1 MKRRIW
7 KISEDR
13 FDDKKPDIAVIPEK
27 VESFGS
33 EGRDITG
40 SFTVSALNHVELKGF
55 VYSDSPYVTVL
66 NPSVSGTS
74 IEIKYKT
81 NDIDFRSEDTLEGSF
96 DLILNM
102 TEVKVP
108 FKFTFTQPVLN
119 SSVGEIDSLEK
130 FGKLCEVNF
139 NEALSLFHSKNFD
152 VLKSK
157 LNTDQRLLLRGYR
170 NAVPSGI
177 NLEHYIED
185 SGLNE
190 KLTFKLDSNSAEFH
204 DIAGD
209 EKGSFKIKRNTWG
222 KISINIVVDSDF
234 IDLSLP
240 KINDEDFLGREYEYQ
255 YFIRHEKM
263 HAGKNYARITVS
275 DGQSVELFEVTAFK
289 ADEDLPV
296 KKLYIERQKVVI
308 RLMKYCLSW
317 MGGTFDSK
325 DLLSELFRG
334 LVSVYKIDMSGKK
347 SLYYD
352 EYGIFHDRK
361 DDISLSGK
369 LSDAMDSLITYRLP
383 VMSRLIISHAFI
395 INNEAEKAL
404 NLIRDLKNDIRDQ
417 KSFEW
422 AYLLYLC
429 TLLNDDESYDKE
441 LTDEIENI
449 FRQNED
455 DERIF
460 FLILSV
466 RKEYSI
472 DPSRKLKDI
481 RQWYNSGF
489 NPPFFY
495 ASAWKIYCENPF
507 LLNEIDQFVKS
518 VLIFAKKYDLY
529 NEELVSSIADSLHTL
544 NEFDHVLF
552 DTLIY
557 FYEKE
562 GNSALL
568 EELIKFLIRLGVN
581 DSSYSGI
588 LRDGIDRGLNIGG
601 LYEAYLNS
609 LPLDSTEDLP
619 ESVFLYFRFPSN
631 ISNER
636 KAFLYVNLIQQKKDY
651 PNIYKDYLPDMADF
665 ALNKMQEER
674 LDDNLTVIYQ
684 EMMNANREFSAFSEL
699 VVPFFFI
706 KRISVLRNETRQ
718 IILEQDLSS
727 RPVVCPVK
735 DHVAYVPVA
744 DRNYRI
750 FLSDADGTVFADKNL
765 YLEENVLSPDT
776 AGRLPE
782 ASSSSVPAMIYNL
795 TREQKGF
802 SFSKNDIQYIKS
814 IFNNNSF
821 SLDFLIRIFD
831 DLYKALSDQ
840 GEEDILLSY
849 LWERRNE
856 IGSEKISALLIG
868 YAVKN
873 QKYDEAY
880 AYAMRCNASKT
891 DRKTLVKLVDNIII
905 KNGFDPDDRLII
917 LSDRLLSSGIYT
929 VSIIT
934 YLERFFTGSLKDMV
948 QIFKQGKKTGIY
960 ERGFASR
967 IIFQMI
973 YTDYHEEY
981 PEDIYR
987 AFLEE
992 GGDKMLNT
1000 AFLTYWSRLYI
1011 LSESEIKLS
1020 FFSELYSAVLLDAD
1034 VNDSMRLAIMKF
1046 MINDREKSEEEF
1058 SLLDSLFRYYTSR
1071 NLYLPFFRAADE
1083 SLKIRYGLYDKSFIC
1098 LKYEGSKSLYV
1109 TVRKNGGPKV
1119 TLHLP
1124 EVYSGLYVRSF
1135 TLFTGDVIEYR
1146 IQVGKRDR
1154 IEIGKGSVSGPDYFE
1169 KTEEGRFDRI
1179 NHMEY
1184 SMILNDFKDVKDTVR
1199 KYGELDII
1207 TKELFKIS

>member
-13 FDDKKPDIAVIPEK
+13 FDDKKPDIAVLPEK
-27 VESFGS
+27 VESCGS
-33 EGRDITG
+33 EGRNITG

-55 VYSDSPYVTVL
+55 AYSDSPYVTVI

-81 NDIDFRSEDTLEGSF
+81 DIDFRSENTLEGSF
-96 DLILNM
+96 NLILNM
-102 TEVKVP
+102 TEIKVP
-108 FKFTFTQPVLN
+108 FKFTFTKPVLD
-119 SSVGEIDSLEK
+119 SSIGEIDSLEK

-152 VLKSK
+152 AIKSK
-157 LNTDQRLLLRGYR
+157 LNIDKRLLLRGYR
-170 NAVPSGI
+170 SAVPSGI
-177 NLEHYIED
+177 NLEHYLED
-185 SGLNE
+185 CGLNE
-190 KLTFKLDSNSAEFH
+190 KLTFKLDCNSAEFH

-209 EKGSFKIKRNTWG
+209 EKGSFKIRRNTWG
-222 KISINIVVDSDF
+222 KIIINISVNSDF

-240 KINDEDFLGREYEYQ
+240 KINDEDFLGREYDYQ
-255 YFIRHEKM
+255 FFIRHEKM
-263 HAGKNYARITVS
+263 HAGKNYAIITVS
-275 DGQSVELFEVTAFK
+275 DGQSVELFEITAIKF
-289 ADEDLPV
+289 DEDLPV
-296 KKLYIERQKVVI
+296 KRLYIERQKIVI
-308 RLMKYCLSW
+308 RLMKYALSW
-317 MGGTFDSK
+317 MGDTLDSK
-325 DLLSELFRG
+325 DLINELFRG
-334 LVSVYKIDMSGKK
+334 LVSLYKIDMSGKK

-361 DDISLSGK
+361 DDINLSGK
-369 LSDAMDSLITYRLP
+369 LSLALDSLITYRLP
-383 VMSRLIISHAFI
+383 VMSRLIISHALI
-395 INNEAEKAL
+395 INNEALKAL

-429 TLLNDDESYDKE
+429 ILLNDDESYDKE
-441 LTDEIENI
+441 LIDEIENI
-449 FRQNED
+449 FRQNDD

-460 FLILSV
+460 FLILSI
-466 RKEYSI
+466 RKEYLE

-481 RQWYNSGF
+481 RQWYNSGY

-495 ASAWKIYCENPF
+495 ITAWKIYCENPF

-518 VLIFAKKYDLY
+518 VLIFARKYGLY
-529 NEELVSSIADSLHTL
+529 NDELVSSLADSLHTL
-544 NEFDHVLF
+544 KEFDHVLF

-562 GNSALL
+562 RNLSLL
-568 EELIKFLIRLGVN
+568 EEMIKCLIRLGVN
-581 DSSYSGI
+581 ESVYSGI
-588 LRDGIDRGLNIGG
+588 LRDGIERGMNIGG

-631 ISNER
+631 IGDER

-651 PNIYKDYLPDMADF
+651 PNIYKDYLPDMEEF
-665 ALNKMQEER
+665 ALNKMHEEA

-684 EMMNANREFSAFSEL
+684 EMMNSNREFSAFSEM

-718 IILEQDLSS
+718 IILESDLSQ
-727 RPVVCPVK
+727 RPVVCSVK

-750 FLSDADGTVFADKNL
+750 FLSDADGTIFADKNL
-765 YLEENVLSPDT
+765 YLEEAVLSPDT

-782 ASSSSVPAMIYNL
+782 ASSFSVPAMIYNL
-795 TREQKGF
+795 TREENGF

-814 IFNNNSF
+814 IFNNNDF
-821 SLDFLIRIFD
+821 NLDFLVRIFD
-831 DLYKALSDQ
+831 DLYRALSKQ

-856 IGSEKISALLIG
+856 ISSEKISALLIG
-868 YAVKN
+868 YAVRHDKD
-873 QKYDEAY
+873 DEAY
-880 AYAMRCNASKT
+880 TYAMRCNASKT
-891 DRKTLVKLVDNIII
+891 DGKILAKLVDNKII
-905 KNGFDPDDRLII
+905 KCGFDPNDRLII
-917 LSDRLLSSGIYT
+917 SAMKLLSSNIYT
-929 VSIIT
+929 VSMIT
-934 YLERFFTGSLKDMV
+934 YLERFFTGSVKDMIH
-948 QIFKQGKKTGIY
+948 IFEEGKKIGIT

-987 AFLEE
+987 TFLEE
-992 GGDKMLNT
+992 GPDKMLNT

-1011 LSESEIKLS
+1011 LAESKIKLS
-1020 FFSELYSAVLLDAD
+1020 FFSELYSAVLLDD
-1034 VNDSMRLAIMKF
+1034 DINDSMRLAIMKF
-1046 MINDREKSEEEF
+1046 MIKDNEKSEEEL

-1071 NLYLPFFRAADE
+1071 NIYLPFFKDADE
-1083 SLKIRYGLYDKSFIC
+1083 NLKIRYGLYDKSFISV
-1098 LKYEGSKSLYV
+1098 KYEGSKSLYV
-1109 TVRKNGGPKV
+1109 TVRKNGGSEV
-1119 TLHLP
+1119 TLPLQ
-1124 EVYSGLYVRSF
+1124 EVYSGLYLRSF
-1135 TLFTGDVIEYR
+1135 TLFTGDVIEYK
-1146 IQVGKRDR
+1146 IQAGKRDK
-1154 IEIGKGSVSGPDYFE
+1154 IEIKNGSVSGPDYFE

-1179 NHMEY
+1179 NHIEY
-1184 SMILNDFKDVKDTVR
+1184 SMILNDFKDVKDTVK